1 MLASAMWVVISQCLT
16 GSELSIRNLQP
27 FVFGDLLQYG
37 TDWRK
42 DDVNQC
48 LEYTSRVKALS
59 LALLSPFLI
68 ERMFV
73 REPSWKYSAKL
84 YSGSKSFAHHVLGT
98 FALFDQH
105 CL

>member
-37 TDWRK
+37 TGWRK

-48 LEYTSRVKALS
+48 LEFSSRVKALS
-59 LALLSPFLI
+59 LVLLGWEDMAISP
-68 ERMFV
+68 M
-73 REPSWKYSAKL
+73 
-84 YSGSKSFAHHVLGT
+84 T
-98 FALFDQH
+98 FSYNLLQTRK
-105 CL
+105 